1 MPRSLKSHLVH
12 LLLLLISPP
21 DIPRASRSA
30 LRESSTIHQTR
41 NFARWKASEAV
52 GTVSSHDSNPRVA
65 SPPPGVVRNSSLLKE
80 QSSPSLRS
88 RSIQLQRPPEETV
101 TNLIGN
107 EQDNEM
113 VEADNIEIQLIRP
126 SMPHASGRLSVEST
140 LIVRDHASTQLDTG
154 PTVSGL
160 LRAYSPA
167 ISTVSDA
174 SSAPPPSP
182 IIMEEAVLALG
193 AFSSKPVEEIVTSL
207 VGNDQ
212 DNGMV
217 EEENIEVERIR
228 LSMLHA
234 SRWSIPCFDAA

>member
-1 MPRSLKSHLVH
+1 
-12 LLLLLISPP
+12 
-21 DIPRASRSA
+21 
-30 LRESSTIHQTR
+30 
-41 NFARWKASEAV
+41 
-52 GTVSSHDSNPRVA
+52 
-65 SPPPGVVRNSSLLKE
+65 
-80 QSSPSLRS
+80 
-88 RSIQLQRPPEETV
+88 
-101 TNLIGN
+101 
-107 EQDNEM
+107 M

-140 LIVRDHASTQLDTG
+140 LMVRDHASTQLDTG